1 MKNANNMNKRILC
14 ERKRIV
20 IDRKSL
26 FNQLI
31 TLESKRKHFHYRDK
45 RALSYYEVI
54 CKEVSIDLKDDSALK
69 RRLIIDAHSRIRRR
83 GFDKS
88 IKQIVKAQKKAFLEG
103 TGPR

>member
-31 TLESKRKHFHYRDK
+31 TMESKRKHFHYRDK

-54 CKEVSIDLKDDSALK
+54 CKEVSIDIKDDSALK
-69 RRLIIDAHSRIRRR
+69 RHLIIDAHSRIRRR
-83 GFDKS
+83 G
-88 IKQIVKAQKKAFLEG
+88 IKQVIKARKKAFLEG

>member
-1 MKNANNMNKRILC
+1 MNKRILC

-31 TLESKRKHFHYRDK
+31 TMESKKKHFHYRDK

-54 CKEVSIDLKDDSALK
+54 CKEVSIDIKDDSALK

-83 GFDKS
+83 R
-88 IKQIVKAQKKAFLEG
+88 IKQIIKARKKAFLEG

>member
-31 TLESKRKHFHYRDK
+31 TMESK
-45 RALSYYEVI
+45 
-54 CKEVSIDLKDDSALK
+54 
-69 RRLIIDAHSRIRRR
+69 
-83 GFDKS
+83 KS
-88 IKQIVKAQKKAFLEG
+88 IFIIEIKGHYPIM
-103 TGPR
+103 R

>member
-1 MKNANNMNKRILC
+1 MKNANNINKRILC

-31 TLESKRKHFHYRDK
+31 AKESKRKQFHYRDK

-69 RRLIIDAHSRIRRR
+69 RRLIIDDHSRIRRR

-88 IKQIVKAQKKAFLEG
+88 IKQIIKARKKAFLEG

>member
-1 MKNANNMNKRILC
+1 MKNANNINKRILC
-14 ERKRIV
+14 EQKRKV

-69 RRLIIDAHSRIRRR
+69 RRLIIDAHSRIRR
-83 GFDKS
+83 KS

>member
-31 TLESKRKHFHYRDK
+31 TMEPKKKHFHYRDK

-54 CKEVSIDLKDDSALK
+54 CKEVSIDIKDDSALK

-83 GFDKS
+83 R
-88 IKQIVKAQKKAFLEG
+88 IKQIIKARKKAFLEG

>member
-1 MKNANNMNKRILC
+1 MNKRILC

-31 TLESKRKHFHYRDK
+31 TMESKRKHFHYRDK

-54 CKEVSIDLKDDSALK
+54 CKEVSIDIKDDSALK
-69 RRLIIDAHSRIRRR
+69 RRLIIDAHSRIRR
-83 GFDKS
+83 KS
-88 IKQIVKAQKKAFLEG
+88 IKQIIKARKKALLEG